1 MTLDR
6 FDVLRRHLDAEN
18 AHDLPATLAT
28 VHPDCRFQDHATGQ
42 AWPPRRRGSLCQW
55 WSAFDV
61 SLVREPGQNGGSASA
76 ML

>member
-6 FDVLRRHLDAEN
+6 FDVLRLHLDAEN

-42 AWPPRRRGSLCQW
+42 IGEDRWPGLADLPHR
-55 WSAFDV
+55 AA
-61 SLVREPGQNGGSASA
+61 EPA
-76 ML
+76 L